1 MISKILRIKTKNQDI
16 TVNIR
21 DSKMEKNNG

>member
-16 TVNIR
+16 AVNIR

>member
-1 MISKILRIKTKNQDI
+1 MTSKSLRIKTKNQDI
-16 TVNIR
+16 AVNIR